1 MSSAVDEDHQ
11 RAEDRGDADYGTG
24 SQVQPSPTVE
34 GFEVGR
40 LLGQGGS
47 ALVWLVTDDAGRRF
61 ALKVARAAWPGS
73 SSPSEGNVP
82 TGARTQ
88 GRRAAPASIVP
99 AAATRGRFDGT
110 GERRAAG
117 LEAGPETGPEAG
129 GDGHSS
135 KEAIEREL
143 RLLQRFT
150 HEHLVRVHR
159 MVTTDQG
166 PGMVMDLAAGGS
178 LLGLVT
184 SRGPLPVSE
193 VVTALV
199 PVAQVL
205 SHLHAAGALHGDV
218 TPGNIL
224 FTHEGKPLL
233 GDFGTGRLLGA
244 DPGVSGGTPGFVDPT
259 RRSSFDA
266 GSDIFALAAVSW
278 FALTGRIPG
287 PNEQRPPL
295 VLIVPDV
302 PPVLMQLI
310 EDGLSSSRER
320 RPTADNFAR
329 TLLGSS
335 SADPVN
341 LVSAV
346 HASVRPE
353 LLTRRTGS
361 VSQPPL
367 QAWKRLIAACSG
379 TRHRAPAGG
388 GRVGAREER
397 RSSRHAFS
405 RQTPSATRSTVRGG
419 TNGRRWRAVLAAAA
433 GTAAVVLLVAG
444 IVLTAGGPPGAG
456 SSSAGQTSRGGGGED
471 APGGSFRPERATPKE
486 ELPNEDPAAA
496 LGGLAERRAEAF
508 ATGDP
513 ALLAAVDVEGS
524 PAMSADRNAVA
535 ALADSGTTLEHLTI
549 TIRNPSVL
557 TEAELVSMPAL
568 RELPSVDRPPAAT
581 EVSVVRATAELSS
594 YTETPASPRASS
606 APKGT
611 PSPLMAAGQQELI
624 FVLWDSGNGWQ
635 IHSVVSPPA

>member
-1 MSSAVDEDHQ
+1 M
-11 RAEDRGDADYGTG
+11 
-24 SQVQPSPTVE
+24 QPAPIVE

-40 LLGQGGS
+40 LLGHGGS
-47 ALVWLVTDDAGRRF
+47 AVVWLVTDDAGRRF
-61 ALKVARAAWPGS
+61 ALKVARAARPGS
-73 SSPSEGNVP
+73 LSPAGETAP
-82 TGARTQ
+82 TGARRQ
-88 GRRAAPASIVP
+88 GRRTVPAAPALIAPFAGASV
-99 AAATRGRFDGT
+99 RVDGGGGR
-110 GERRAAG
+110 RKAG
-117 LEAGPETGPEAG
+117 REAGPETGPEAG
-129 GDGHSS
+129 RVGHSS
-135 KEAIEREL
+135 KETIEREL

-159 MVTTDQG
+159 MVATDQG
-166 PGMVMDLAAGGS
+166 PGMLMDLAAGGS

-233 GDFGTGRLLGA
+233 GDFGTGSLLGA

-287 PNEQRPPL
+287 PTEQRPPL

-320 RPTADNFAR
+320 RPTADSFAR

-335 SADPVN
+335 RADPVN

-353 LLTRRTGS
+353 LLTRRAGS
-361 VSQPPL
+361 VPQPPL
-367 QAWKRLIAACSG
+367 RAWKRFIAACSG

-388 GRVGAREER
+388 LEVRERDER
-397 RSSRHAFS
+397 RSSRHAHP
-405 RQTPSATRSTVRGG
+405 RRLPSANPSTVHGG
-419 TNGRRWRAVLAAAA
+419 SDARWRAVLAAVA

-444 IVLTAGGPPGAG
+444 IVLTVGNPPGAG
-456 SSSAGQTSRGGGGED
+456 SSSAGQSFRGGGGED
-471 APGGSFRPERATPKE
+471 TSGGPSTRERATPKK
-486 ELPNEDPAAA
+486 ELPSEDPAAA

-524 PAMSADRNAVA
+524 PAMAADRDAVA
-535 ALADSGTTLEHLTI
+535 ALADSGAMLKDLTI
-549 TIRNPSVL
+549 TIRDPSVL

-568 RELPSVDRPPAAT
+568 RNLSSVDRPPPAT

-594 YTETPASPRASS
+594 YTETPASPRAS
-606 APKGT
+606 PGPDGTT
-611 PSPLMAAGQQELI
+611 PSPSMVAGRQELI
-624 FVLWDSGNGWQ
+624 FVLWDAGNGWQ